1 MVSRRNKEEEAAVE
15 LSGIGQRRLAAQK
28 DTSNASYQQRREEI
42 FRAAGLIFKRKGFR
56 GASLGDI
63 AKELGTDRANLYYY
77 VSSKQEIIDGV
88 VSTPVRE
95 NLERLREIAA
105 SDKTAPEK
113 IRELIV
119 DLMLAYD
126 RHYPGLYVFIQENLR
141 HISTDPANAEWA
153 AEMREINREYQDL
166 VVAIVEEGSK
176 DGSLKVTG
184 EPWVVAYGIIGMVA
198 WSNRW
203 YDPSRTAVSAQEIA
217 DSYADLVLQGLQA
230 PSAERS

>member
-1 MVSRRNKEEEAAVE
+1 ME

-42 FRAAGLIFKRKGFR
+42 FHAASLIFKKKGFR

-63 AKELGTDRANLYYY
+63 AEQLGTDRANLYYY

-95 NLERLREIAA
+95 NLERLSEIAA

-113 IRELIV
+113 VRDLIV

-126 RHYPGLYVFIQENLR
+126 RHYPGLYVFIQENLS
-141 HISTDPANAEWA
+141 HISTNPANAEWA
-153 AEMREINREYQDL
+153 DEMRSVNREYQNL
-166 VVAIVEEGSK
+166 VVSIIEEGQK
-176 DGSLKVTG
+176 DGSLAITG

-203 YDPSRTAVSAQEIA
+203 YDPNRTAVSAQEIA
-217 DSYADLVLQGLQA
+217 NSYADLVLQGIQA
-230 PSAERS
+230 PPPAAS